1 MRPIGPTPQAASVVP
16 VTPPN
21 SIPNPNTPVLERTSA
36 SPGSQPWL
44 HALNVFVPGKPVCG
58 NFSQTEFDKLEKK
71 KQQLREQCRQGRKM
85 MAVFAR
91 QLLHQEQKV
100 SNLEKRLEN
109 ISRRQGLMLDRE
121 ARALG
126 ELEANAPLPD
136 EPEQQVMGFEDN
148 FFLADDPNLL

>member
-1 MRPIGPTPQAASVVP
+1 MPRQRRSRDPSEFDPEPEYARLGKNICQSGEPAMAPCPQ
-16 VTPPN
+16 
-21 SIPNPNTPVLERTSA
+21 
-36 SPGSQPWL
+36 
-44 HALNVFVPGKPVCG
+44 C
-58 NFSQTEFDKLEKK
+58 TEFDKLEKK

>member
-1 MRPIGPTPQAASVVP
+1 
-16 VTPPN
+16 
-21 SIPNPNTPVLERTSA
+21 
-36 SPGSQPWL
+36 
-44 HALNVFVPGKPVCG
+44 G

-148 FFLADDPNLL
+148 FFLADDPNLLQDGFDFSAVDFVFDNTGEPDLSKDST